1 MGVRGDADPGP
12 GAVARPRDAPGGV
25 PRRHEQAPRDG
36 RGDAR
41 RSGLDARRA
50 EPCGLRRVRFP
61 LAPLDGRR
69 EDPEGIPPT
78 RELGVA
84 DPEAQV
90 NQTFRTASTRSSRAT
105 SRCAPVAISRTVARP
120 AFSSRS
126 PSRTAKRAPIALA

>member
-61 LAPLDGRR
+61 LAPLGGRTA
-69 EDPEGIPPT
+69 DPEGIPPT
-78 RELGVA
+78 RELGAA
-84 DPEAQV
+84 DPEARA
-90 NQTFRTASTRSSRAT
+90 NQTFRRPTTSASTAT
-105 SRCAPVAISRTVARP
+105 CRCAPVAIPRTVARP
-120 AFSSRS
+120 GFRS
-126 PSRTAKRAPIALA
+126 